1 MAAALDKGIE
11 LLKVLI
17 RDKRRQK
24 KLSKNYKRQ
33 DWKNSAAEGTNPR
46 LLLILLWLQHVKIL

>member
-24 KLSKNYKRQ
+24 KLKNCLKITK
-33 DWKNSAAEGTNPR
+33 DKIGKIV
-46 LLLILLWLQHVKIL
+46 LLKVHILGFY